1 MFCDGAELHP
11 TMPVSMNTPPQS
23 VRPVSSSSLW
33 LVVSDN
39 ISSVDNLGAY
49 CKILTVRIKQSA
61 TG

>member
-1 MFCDGAELHP
+1 
-11 TMPVSMNTPPQS
+11 MPVSMNTPPQS